1 MISSQ
6 SFHQITPDQF
16 ARHLLSIYP
25 VSDIKRAVGEHD
37 LTKYVTADLDECVND
52 KHKPYL
58 EANNWLQIFFGG
70 SSSGKSV
77 FLAQRTVKDIVKG
90 GRNYL
95 IIRNIS
101 NTMRDSVFNEIRKII
116 TEWNLKDYFTIR
128 VTDMLITC
136 KNGYQIMFKGL
147 DDVEKL
153 KSITPEK
160 GVITDVWIEEAT
172 ETKETDVKQLLKRL
186 RGGDEGFTKRIT
198 LSFNP
203 IMRTHWIYKSYFGD
217 YVEGQV
223 LDTEALLIVHST
235 YKDNRFLTTQDI
247 QFLENEQDEYF
258 YNVYTLGKWGILGN
272 IIFKNWVSQD
282 IKGDPVYQTFD
293 GFRHGL
299 DFGYSNDP
307 TAYNKMYYHR
317 ATKTLYITDEINKRG
332 ITNDLIAEEIRPYCG
347 TDIVT
352 CDSAEPKSIAELRK
366 NGINARGALKGK
378 DSINFGIQWL
388 QQQKIVIDVK
398 CQETKNNFE
407 QYHWMKNKD
416 GEVLNVPADKD
427 NDHIDG
433 IRYAM
438 EDLALPSIVD
448 GLDLS

>member
-1 MISSQ
+1 MDDRI
-6 SFHQITPDQF
+6 
-16 ARHLLSIYP
+16 
-25 VSDIKRAVGEHD
+25 
-37 LTKYVTADLDECVND
+37 ND
-52 KHKPYL
+52 KYKAYL
-58 EANNWLQIFFGG
+58 DADNWLQIFFGG

-77 FLAQRTVKDIVKG
+77 FLAQRTVRDILRG

-101 NTMRDSVFNEIRKII
+101 NTLRDSVFNEIRKVI
-116 TEWNLKDYFTIR
+116 TEWEVKDQFTIR
-128 VTDMLITC
+128 ITDMLITC
-136 KNGYQIMFKGL
+136 KNGYQIIFKGL

-186 RGGDEGFTKRIT
+186 RGGDEGLTKRIT

-203 IMRTHWIYKSYFGD
+203 INKTHWIYKSYFTE
-217 YVEGQV
+217 YIEGQV
-223 LDTEALLIVHST
+223 LNTEALLIVHST
-235 YKDNRFLTTQDI
+235 YKDNRFLTKQDI

-258 YNVYTLGKWGILGN
+258 YNVYTLGKWGVLGN
-272 IIFKNWVSQD
+272 IIFKNWIMKD
-282 IKGDPVYQTFD
+282 IKADPVFQTFD
-293 GFRHGL
+293 AFRHGL

-307 TAYNKMYYHR
+307 TAYNKLFYHR
-317 ATKTLYITDEINKRG
+317 ATKTLYITDEIHKRG
-332 ITNDLIAEEIRPYCG
+332 ITNDLIAEEIKPYCG
-347 TDIVT
+347 KDIVT
-352 CDSAEPKSIAELRK
+352 CDSAEPKSIDELRK
-366 NGINARGALKGK
+366 YGINARGALKGK

-388 QQQKIVIDVK
+388 QQQRIIIDIT

-407 QYHWMKNKD
+407 QYHWQKNKD

-427 NDHIDG
+427 NDHIDD

-438 EDLALPSIVD
+438 EDLALPLFAD

>member
-1 MISSQ
+1 MGK
-6 SFHQITPDQF
+6 TG
-16 ARHLLSIYP
+16 
-25 VSDIKRAVGEHD
+25 SDFTEHI
-37 LTKYVTADLDECVND
+37 TADLDDRIND
-52 KHKPYL
+52 KYKVYL
-58 EANNWLQIFFGG
+58 ESNNWLQIFFGG

-77 FLAQRTVKDIVKG
+77 FLAQRTVRDILKG

-101 NTMRDSVFNEIRKII
+101 NTLRDSVFNEIRKAI
-116 TEWNLKDYFTIR
+116 TEWEVKDYFTIR

-160 GVITDVWIEEAT
+160 GVVTDVWIEEAT

-186 RGGDEGFTKRIT
+186 RGGDQDISKRIT

-203 IMRTHWIYKSYFGD
+203 INKTHWIYKTYFRE
-217 YVEGQV
+217 YIEGQV
-223 LDTEALLIVHST
+223 FDTEDLLIVHSI
-235 YKDNRFLTTQDI
+235 YKDNRYLTQQDI

-258 YNVYTLGKWGILGN
+258 YNVYTLGKWGVLGN
-272 IIFKNWVSQD
+272 LIFKNWTVKD
-282 IKGDPVYQTFD
+282 IKTDVLFQTFD
-293 GFRHGL
+293 RFRHGL

-307 TAYNKMYYHR
+307 TAYNRMFYHR
-317 ATKTLYITDEINKRG
+317 ATKILYITDELNKRG
-332 ITNDLIAEEIRPYCG
+332 ITNDLIAEEIKPYCG
-347 TDIVT
+347 NDIVT
-352 CDSAEPKSIAELRK
+352 CDSAEPKSIDELRK
-366 NGINARGALKGK
+366 YGINASGALKGR

-388 QQQKIVIDVK
+388 QQQQIVIDVT

-407 QYHWMKNKD
+407 QYHWMKNKN

-438 EDLALPSIVD
+438 EDLALPAFFNGEFQHDPGDKYKIQ
-448 GLDLS
+448 

>member
-1 MISSQ
+1 MGK
-6 SFHQITPDQF
+6 TG
-16 ARHLLSIYP
+16 
-25 VSDIKRAVGEHD
+25 SDFTEHIA
-37 LTKYVTADLDECVND
+37 ADLDDRIND
-52 KHKPYL
+52 KYKVYL
-58 EANNWLQIFFGG
+58 ESNNWLQIFFGG

-77 FLAQRTVKDIVKG
+77 FLAQRTVRDILKG

-101 NTMRDSVFNEIRKII
+101 NTLRDSVFNEIRKVI
-116 TEWNLKDYFTIR
+116 TEWEVKDYFTIR

-136 KNGYQIMFKGL
+136 KNGYQTMFKGL

-160 GVITDVWIEEAT
+160 GVVTDVWIEEAT
-172 ETKETDVKQLLKRL
+172 ETKETDIKQLLKRL
-186 RGGDEGFTKRIT
+186 RGGDQDISKRIT

-203 IMRTHWIYKSYFGD
+203 INKTHWIYKTYFRE
-217 YVEGQV
+217 YIEGQV
-223 LDTEALLIVHST
+223 FDTEDLLIVHSI
-235 YKDNRFLTTQDI
+235 YKDNRFLTQQDV

-258 YNVYTLGKWGILGN
+258 YNVYTLGKWGVLGN
-272 IIFKNWVSQD
+272 LIFKNWTVKD
-282 IKGDPVYQTFD
+282 IKADALFQTFD
-293 GFRHGL
+293 RFRHGL

-307 TAYNKMYYHR
+307 TAYNRMFYHR
-317 ATKTLYITDEINKRG
+317 ATKILYITDEVDKRG
-332 ITNDLIAEEIRPYCG
+332 ITNDLIAEEIKPYCG
-347 TDIVT
+347 NDIVT
-352 CDSAEPKSIAELRK
+352 CDSAEPKSIDELRK
-366 NGINARGALKGK
+366 YGINASGALKGR

-388 QQQKIVIDVK
+388 QQQQIVIDVT

-407 QYHWMKNKD
+407 QYHWMKNKN

-438 EDLALPSIVD
+438 EDLALPRFFNGEFQHDPGDKYKIQ
-448 GLDLS
+448 